1 MMNIDKSIR
10 KIIGK
15 PKAFGGRKDWDGDGV
30 PNKRDCQPRNVMRQ
44 DKVKRFN
51 YKNHTISIK
60 KNNQTDMYDV
70 WLTAGYMGQQL
81 AGSAKTQQEAEMKIK
96 KAIDIRQPN
105 RGDYVL
111 PTGISF

>member
-44 DKVKRFN
+44 DTTYQIDVVGYNN
-51 YKNHTISIK
+51 YQKILSFLK
-60 KNNQTDMYDV
+60 KNNIKSLGTKQGSF
-70 WLTAGYMGQQL
+70 GYSSTPEYVIRVRTTN
-81 AGSAKTQQEAEMKIK
+81 ANINKIDNF
-96 KAIDIRQPN
+96 IDKNNID
-105 RGDYVL
+105 GMVVK
-111 PTGISF
+111 